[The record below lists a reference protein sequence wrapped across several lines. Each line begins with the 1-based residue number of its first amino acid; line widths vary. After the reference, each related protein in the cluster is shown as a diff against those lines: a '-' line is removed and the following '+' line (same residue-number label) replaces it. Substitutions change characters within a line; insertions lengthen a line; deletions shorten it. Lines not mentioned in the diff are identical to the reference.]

1 MNLLDYEVTSIRT
14 VFDKV
19 KSMAADKGVQV
30 VESELV
36 GLAPA
41 AAIDAALA
49 KHIQL
54 PKFDAKEQVVE
65 AKLAAM
71 GG

>member
-14 VFDKV
+14 VFDAVAK
-19 KSMAADKGVQV
+19 MAGEKGVKV
-30 VESELV
+30 AESELV

-54 PKFDAKEQVVE
+54 PKFDAAEQVVE

-71 GG
+71 G